1 MSLWAIVPVKSLRRG
16 KSRLSGVLTD
26 QERTALNRDLLTK
39 TLECLRTIPQIDQI
53 LVISYDPE
61 VLARAREFGAMTV
74 QEGRKTNINNALRR
88 ATVAAK
94 AYNATKTLIIPA
106 DLPYINKEEI
116 QDFLAQEG
124 DPPEIII
131 SSDRHSDGTNALF
144 INPTGIL
151 EYNFGPW
158 SFRKHIEQA
167 ERKKIKVKI
176 KNMESL
182 TFDLD
187 VPEDLEI
194 FLNASKIIK
203 EPIQGENL

>member
-16 KSRLSGVLTD
+16 KSRLSGVLSD
-26 QERTALNRDLLTK
+26 EERSELNNDLLTK
-39 TLECLRTIPQIDQI
+39 TLNCLKSIPRIDQT

-61 VLARAREFGAMTV
+61 VLAKAREFDAMTV
-74 QEGRKTNINNALRR
+74 QEGQKTNINNALRR

-94 AYNATKTLIIPA
+94 AYNATKIIIIPA
-106 DLPYINKEEI
+106 DLPFINKEEVE
-116 QDFLAQEG
+116 DFLAQEG
-124 DPPEIII
+124 NPPEIII
-131 SSDRHSDGTNALF
+131 SSDRHSEGTNALF
-144 INPTGIL
+144 INPIGIL

-167 ERKKIKVKI
+167 ERKKIMVKI

-194 FLNASKIIK
+194 FMNTSKINK
-203 EPIQGENL
+203 

>member
-16 KSRLSGVLTD
+16 KSRLAGVLTD
-26 QERTALNRDLLTK
+26 EERSALNQDLLIK
-39 TLECLRTIPQIDQI
+39 TLMCLKTIQKIDQI

-61 VLARAREFGAMTV
+61 ALAKARELDVMTV
-74 QEGRKTNINNALRR
+74 QEGSKTNINNALRR

-94 AYNATKTLIIPA
+94 AYNASKVIIIPA
-106 DLPYINKEEI
+106 DLPFIDKGEMES
-116 QDFLAQEG
+116 FLAQEG
-124 DPPEIII
+124 EPPEIII
-131 SSDRHSDGTNALF
+131 SSDRHSEGTNALF
-144 INPTGIL
+144 INPIGIL

-194 FLNASKIIK
+194 FMNTSKINK
-203 EPIQGENL
+203 

>member
-1 MSLWAIVPVKSLRRG
+1 MSLWAIVPVKSLRTG

-26 QERTALNRDLLTK
+26 EERSALNQDLLIK
-39 TLECLRTIPQIDQI
+39 TLVCLKTIQKIDQI

-61 VLARAREFGAMTV
+61 ALSRARELDVMTV
-74 QEGRKTNINNALRR
+74 QEGSKTNINNALRR
-88 ATVAAK
+88 ATVAAR
-94 AYNATKTLIIPA
+94 AYNASKAIIIPA
-106 DLPYINKEEI
+106 DLPFINKEEVE
-116 QDFLAQEG
+116 DFLAQEG
-124 DPPEIII
+124 EPPEIII
-131 SSDRHSDGTNALF
+131 SSDRHSEGTNALF
-144 INPTGIL
+144 INPIGIL

-194 FLNASKIIK
+194 FMNASKINK
-203 EPIQGENL
+203 

>member
-16 KSRLSGVLTD
+16 KSRLSGVLSD
-26 QERTALNRDLLTK
+26 EERSELNNDLLTK
-39 TLECLRTIPQIDQI
+39 TLNCLKSIPRIDQT

-61 VLARAREFGAMTV
+61 VLAKAREFDAMTV
-74 QEGRKTNINNALRR
+74 QEGQKTNINNALRR

-94 AYNATKTLIIPA
+94 AYNATKIIIIPA
-106 DLPYINKEEI
+106 DLPFINKEEVEN
-116 QDFLAQEG
+116 FLAQEG
-124 DPPEIII
+124 NPPEIII
-131 SSDRHSDGTNALF
+131 SSDRHSEGTNALF
-144 INPTGIL
+144 INPIGIL

-167 ERKKIKVKI
+167 ERKKIMVKI

-194 FLNASKIIK
+194 FMNTSKINK
-203 EPIQGENL
+203 

>member
-26 QERTALNRDLLTK
+26 EERSALNRDLLTK
-39 TLECLRTIPQIDQI
+39 TLMCLKTVQKIDQI

-61 VLARAREFGAMTV
+61 ALAKARELDVMTV
-74 QEGRKTNINNALRR
+74 QEGSKTNINNALRR

-94 AYNATKTLIIPA
+94 AYNASKTIIVPA
-106 DLPYINKEEI
+106 DLPYINKEEVE
-116 QDFLAQEG
+116 DFLAQEG
-124 DPPEIII
+124 EPPEIII
-131 SSDRHSDGTNALF
+131 SSDRHSEGTNALF
-144 INPTGIL
+144 INPIGIL

-194 FLNASKIIK
+194 FMNTSKINK
-203 EPIQGENL
+203 

>member
-16 KSRLSGVLTD
+16 KSRLAGVLTD
-26 QERTALNRDLLTK
+26 EERSALNQDMLIK
-39 TLECLRTIPQIDQI
+39 TLMCLKTIQKIDQI

-61 VLARAREFGAMTV
+61 ALAKARELDVMTV
-74 QEGRKTNINNALRR
+74 QEGSKTNINNALRR

-94 AYNATKTLIIPA
+94 AYNASKVIIIPA
-106 DLPYINKEEI
+106 DLPFIDKGEVER
-116 QDFLAQEG
+116 FLAQEG
-124 DPPEIII
+124 EPPEIII
-131 SSDRHSDGTNALF
+131 SSDRHSEGTNALF
-144 INPTGIL
+144 INPIGIL

-194 FLNASKIIK
+194 FMNTSKINK
-203 EPIQGENL
+203 

>member
-16 KSRLSGVLTD
+16 KSRLAGVLTD
-26 QERTALNRDLLTK
+26 EERSALNQDLLIK
-39 TLECLRTIPQIDQI
+39 TLMCLKTIQKIDQI

-61 VLARAREFGAMTV
+61 ALAKARELDVMTV
-74 QEGRKTNINNALRR
+74 QEGSKTNINNALRR
-88 ATVAAK
+88 ATVAAR
-94 AYNATKTLIIPA
+94 AYNASKVIIIPA
-106 DLPYINKEEI
+106 DLPFIDKEEMES
-116 QDFLAQEG
+116 FLAQEG
-124 DPPEIII
+124 EPPEIII
-131 SSDRHSDGTNALF
+131 SSDRHSEGTNALF
-144 INPTGIL
+144 INPIGIL

-167 ERKKIKVKI
+167 EHKKIKVKI

-194 FLNASKIIK
+194 FMNTSKINK
-203 EPIQGENL
+203 

>member
-16 KSRLSGVLTD
+16 KSRLAGVLTD
-26 QERTALNRDLLTK
+26 EERSALNQDLLIK
-39 TLECLRTIPQIDQI
+39 TLMCLKTIQKIDQI

-61 VLARAREFGAMTV
+61 ALAKARELDVMTV
-74 QEGRKTNINNALRR
+74 QEGSKTNINNALRR
-88 ATVAAK
+88 ATVAAN
-94 AYNATKTLIIPA
+94 AYNASKVLIIPA
-106 DLPYINKEEI
+106 DLPFIDKGEMES
-116 QDFLAQEG
+116 FLAQEG
-124 DPPEIII
+124 EPPEIII
-131 SSDRHSDGTNALF
+131 SSDRHSEGTNALF
-144 INPTGIL
+144 INPIGIL

-194 FLNASKIIK
+194 FMNTSKINK
-203 EPIQGENL
+203 

>member
-1 MSLWAIVPVKSLRRG
+1 MSLWAIVPVKSLRTG

-26 QERTALNRDLLTK
+26 EERSALNQDLLIK
-39 TLECLRTIPQIDQI
+39 TLVCLKTIQKIDQI

-61 VLARAREFGAMTV
+61 ALSKARELDVMTV
-74 QEGRKTNINNALRR
+74 QEGSKTNINNALRR
-88 ATVAAK
+88 ATVAAR
-94 AYNATKTLIIPA
+94 AYNASKAIIIPA
-106 DLPYINKEEI
+106 DLPFINKEEVE
-116 QDFLAQEG
+116 DFLAQEG
-124 DPPEIII
+124 EPPEIII
-131 SSDRHSDGTNALF
+131 SSDRHSEGTNALF
-144 INPTGIL
+144 INPIGIL

-194 FLNASKIIK
+194 FMNASKINK
-203 EPIQGENL
+203 

>member
-16 KSRLSGVLTD
+16 KSRLAGVLTD
-26 QERTALNRDLLTK
+26 EERSALNQDLLIK
-39 TLECLRTIPQIDQI
+39 TLMCLKTIQKIDQI

-61 VLARAREFGAMTV
+61 ALAKARELDVMTV
-74 QEGRKTNINNALRR
+74 QEGSKTNINNALRR
-88 ATVAAK
+88 ATVAAR
-94 AYNATKTLIIPA
+94 AYNASKVIIIPA
-106 DLPYINKEEI
+106 DLPFIDKEEMES
-116 QDFLAQEG
+116 FLAQEG
-124 DPPEIII
+124 EPPEIII
-131 SSDRHSDGTNALF
+131 SSDRHSEGTNALF
-144 INPTGIL
+144 INPIGIL

-194 FLNASKIIK
+194 FMNTSKINK
-203 EPIQGENL
+203 

>member
-1 MSLWAIVPVKSLRRG
+1 MSLWAIVPVKSLRTG

-26 QERTALNRDLLTK
+26 EERSALNQDLLIK
-39 TLECLRTIPQIDQI
+39 TLVCLKTIQNIDQI

-61 VLARAREFGAMTV
+61 ALSKARELDVMTV
-74 QEGRKTNINNALRR
+74 QEGSKTNINNALRR
-88 ATVAAK
+88 ATVAAR
-94 AYNATKTLIIPA
+94 AYNASKAIIIPA
-106 DLPYINKEEI
+106 DLPFINKEEVE
-116 QDFLAQEG
+116 DFLAQEG
-124 DPPEIII
+124 EPPEIII
-131 SSDRHSDGTNALF
+131 SSDRHSEGTNALF
-144 INPTGIL
+144 INPIGIL

-194 FLNASKIIK
+194 FMNASKINK
-203 EPIQGENL
+203 

>member
-1 MSLWAIVPVKSLRRG
+1 MSLWAIVPVKSLRTG

-26 QERTALNRDLLTK
+26 EERSALNQDLLIK
-39 TLECLRTIPQIDQI
+39 TLVCLKTIQKIDQI

-61 VLARAREFGAMTV
+61 ALSKARELDVMTV
-74 QEGRKTNINNALRR
+74 QEGSKTNINNALRR
-88 ATVAAK
+88 ATVAAR
-94 AYNATKTLIIPA
+94 AYNASKAIIIPA
-106 DLPYINKEEI
+106 DLPFINKEEVE
-116 QDFLAQEG
+116 DFLAQEG
-124 DPPEIII
+124 ESPEIII
-131 SSDRHSDGTNALF
+131 SSDRHSEGTNALF
-144 INPTGIL
+144 INPIGIL

-194 FLNASKIIK
+194 FMNASKINK
-203 EPIQGENL
+203 

>member
-1 MSLWAIVPVKSLRRG
+1 MCL
-16 KSRLSGVLTD
+16 
-26 QERTALNRDLLTK
+26 K
-39 TLECLRTIPQIDQI
+39 TIQKIDQI

-61 VLARAREFGAMTV
+61 ALAKARELDVMTV
-74 QEGRKTNINNALRR
+74 QEGSKTNINNALRR
-88 ATVAAK
+88 ATVAAR
-94 AYNATKTLIIPA
+94 AYNASKVIIIPA
-106 DLPYINKEEI
+106 DLPFIDKEEMES
-116 QDFLAQEG
+116 FLAQEG
-124 DPPEIII
+124 EPPEIII
-131 SSDRHSDGTNALF
+131 SSDRHSEGTNALF
-144 INPTGIL
+144 INPIGIL

-194 FLNASKIIK
+194 FMNTSKINK
-203 EPIQGENL
+203 

>member
-16 KSRLSGVLTD
+16 KSRLAGVLTD
-26 QERTALNRDLLTK
+26 EERSALNQDLLIK
-39 TLECLRTIPQIDQI
+39 TLMCLKTIQKIDQI

-61 VLARAREFGAMTV
+61 ALAKARELDVMTV
-74 QEGRKTNINNALRR
+74 QEGSKTNINNALRR
-88 ATVAAK
+88 ATVAAR
-94 AYNATKTLIIPA
+94 AYNASKVIIIPA
-106 DLPYINKEEI
+106 DLPFIDKGEMES
-116 QDFLAQEG
+116 FLAQEG
-124 DPPEIII
+124 EPPEIII
-131 SSDRHSDGTNALF
+131 SSDRHSEGTNALF
-144 INPTGIL
+144 INPIGIL

-194 FLNASKIIK
+194 FMNTSKINK
-203 EPIQGENL
+203 